1 MSALSRELDRI
12 GREAAALIDDGD
24 RAWYLVR
31 AISAGF
37 RLGQDK
43 AVQVTFNVPADA
55 DFYGMS
61 MNLYYQYRI
70 IDPTNAANNDRAF
83 RPCAWSN
90 WANTVIFTTDSAT
103 PNPGH
108 EGNGTVAIQD
118 DAAGP
123 YQNAPFSVTSM
134 YSAPYGV
141 PAGQEGPPVTL
152 FPGALRFHRPY
163 YIARGKAINLLYT
176 SLFTSAFNL
185 DLAENLTTEYR
196 VVGILDGYK
205 KVTAFQ

>member
-1 MSALSRELDRI
+1 MSALSRELDRV
-12 GREAAALIDDGD
+12 GREAAALNDDGD
-24 RAWYLVR
+24 RAWYLLPGT
-31 AISAGF
+31 SAAF

-43 AVQVTFNVPADA
+43 AVQVTYNVPADA

-70 IDPTNAANNDRAF
+70 IDPTDATNNDRAF
-83 RPCAWSN
+83 RPCVWSN
-90 WANTVIFTTDSAT
+90 WANTVVGSASKAA

-108 EGNGTVAIQD
+108 EGNGTVSIQD
-118 DAAGP
+118 DATGP
-123 YQNAPFSVTSM
+123 YQDAPFSVTSM

-141 PAGQEGPPVTL
+141 PQGQLGAPVSL
-152 FPGALRFHRPY
+152 YPGALRFHRPY
-163 YIARGKAINLLYT
+163 FVGRGKAVGLLYT

-185 DLAENLTTEYR
+185 DLAEGLTTEYR
-196 VVGILDGYK
+196 VVGIFDGYK